1 MYRMLYTRSI
11 AAGKSVKME
20 CMTALDSGQVN
31 SGIDLT
37 YTDADTRAQDDLF
50 VHVNGKWLDDYAIP
64 ADRAV
69 DGAFRTLYDKAE
81 EDVRTIIQESAAANP
96 AVGTDAQKI
105 GDLYSSF
112 LDADAVEE
120 AGLTPIADELA
131 AVADAGD
138 LVTLAEVL
146 GSLQRTGIGGAIG
159 QYVDTDA
166 KDSSRYLVHFS
177 QSGIGLPDES
187 YYREDNYAEIREA
200 YVAHIARMF
209 SLAGVPYDAQR
220 VFDLEKKLAAGHWD
234 VVARRDAE
242 KSYNLFD
249 FDTLTKNEP
258 GFNWTAWVSGLGAT
272 TEQFAEIVVRQPP
285 FLTTFT
291 GLWVSED
298 IEDWKAWLAW
308 RIVHGRAPYLT
319 AALVDESFAFYGTKL
334 SGTEENRD
342 RWKRGVSLVQD
353 LLGEVVGKI
362 YVERH
367 FPADAK
373 ARMQVLVENLTE
385 AYRRNI
391 TDLEWMSPET
401 RQKALEKLDKFTP
414 KIGYPD
420 RWRDYSAIEIDA
432 GDLVGNY
439 RRGYV
444 AEHERDL
451 DKLGGPVDRDEWFM
465 TPQTVNAYYNPGM
478 NEIVF
483 PAAILQPPFFDAEAD
498 DAANYGGI
506 GAVIGHE
513 IGHGFDDQGA
523 KYDGDGNM
531 VDWWTDSDRTEFGK
545 RTTALIDQYDGFEP
559 KALPGHKVNGKFTIG
574 ENIGDLGGLSIAVA
588 AYEIAR
594 GGKDAPVLDGLTGL
608 QRVFFGWSQVWR
620 TKARDEEA
628 IRRLA
633 VDPHSPPEFR
643 CNGVVRNLDSF
654 HEAFDVKPGDALYLD
669 PEQRV
674 RIW

>member
-1 MYRMLYTRSI
+1 MDY
-11 AAGKSVKME
+11 
-20 CMTALDSGQVN
+20 MTAVVN
-31 SGIDLT
+31 SGIDLS
-37 YTDADTRAQDDLF
+37 YADPDTRAQDDLF
-50 VHVNGKWLDDYAIP
+50 VHVNGKWLDDYVIP

-81 EDVRTIIQESAAANP
+81 EDVRAIIQESAASNSP
-96 AVGTDAQKI
+96 VGTDAQKI

-120 AGLTPIADELA
+120 AGLTPISEELA
-131 AVADAGD
+131 AVADATD
-138 LVTLAEVL
+138 LVTLAGVL
-146 GSLQRTGIGGAIG
+146 GGLQRTGIGGAIG
-159 QYVDTDA
+159 HYVDTDA
-166 KDSSRYLVHFS
+166 KDSTRYLVHFS

-187 YYREDNYAEIREA
+187 YYREENYAEIRSA
-200 YVAHIARMF
+200 YVAHISKMF
-209 SLAGVPYDAQR
+209 TLAGVGYDADR

-242 KSYNLFD
+242 KSYNLVD
-249 FDTLTKNEP
+249 FDTLVRDEP
-258 GFNWTAWVSGLGAT
+258 GFDWTAWISGLGGTA
-272 TEQFAEIVVRQPP
+272 EQFAEIVVRQPP
-285 FLTTFT
+285 FVSTFAA
-291 GLWVSED
+291 LWTSAD
-298 IEDWKAWLAW
+298 IEDWKAWLTW
-308 RIVHGRAPYLT
+308 RIIHGRANLLS
-319 AALVDESFAFYGTKL
+319 AALVEENFAFYGKTL
-334 SGTEENRD
+334 SGTEENRE

-353 LLGEVVGKI
+353 LLGESVGKL
-362 YVERH
+362 YVDRH

-373 ARMQVLVENLTE
+373 ERMQVLVKNLQE

-391 TDLEWMSPET
+391 SDLEWMSPQT
-401 RQKALEKLDKFTP
+401 RAKALEKLEKFTP

-420 RWRDYSAIEIDA
+420 RWRDYSAVSIDA

-439 RRGYV
+439 RRGHV
-444 AEHERDL
+444 AEYQREL

-483 PAAILQPPFFDAEAD
+483 PAAILQPPFFDAAAD

-531 VDWWTDSDRTEFGK
+531 VDWWTDNDRTEFGK
-545 RTTALIDQYDGFEP
+545 RTAALIEQYNQFEP
-559 KALPGHKVNGKFTIG
+559 KALPGHRVNGEFTIG
-574 ENIGDLGGLSIAVA
+574 ENIGDLGGLSIAIA
-588 AYEIAR
+588 AYKIAL
-594 GGKDAPVLDGLTGL
+594 GGDQAPVLDGLTGL

-628 IRRLA
+628 LRRLA

-654 HEAFDVKPGDALYLD
+654 HEAFDVQPGDALYLD
-669 PEQRV
+669 PEERV
-674 RIW
+674 KIW

>member
-1 MYRMLYTRSI
+1 MT
-11 AAGKSVKME
+11 SV
-20 CMTALDSGQVN
+20 LN
-31 SGIDLT
+31 SGIDLG
-37 YTDADTRAQDDLF
+37 YRNEGTRPQDDLF
-50 VHVNGKWLDDYAIP
+50 VHVNGKWLDEYAIP

-81 EDVRTIIQESAAANP
+81 EDVRTIIQEAAASNP
-96 AVGTDAQKI
+96 PAGSDAQKI

-112 LDADAVEE
+112 LDADAVEA
-120 AGLTPIADELA
+120 AGLTPVADELA
-131 AVADAGD
+131 AVSDAADLSA
-138 LVTLAEVL
+138 LARVL
-146 GSLQRTGIGGAIG
+146 GSLQRTGVGGAVG
-159 QYVDTDA
+159 HYVDTDA
-166 KDSSRYLVHFS
+166 KDSTRYLVHFS

-187 YYREDNYAEIREA
+187 YYRQENYAGIRDA
-200 YVAHIARMF
+200 YLAHIATMF
-209 SLAGVPYDAQR
+209 SLAGLSYDAQR
-220 VFDLEKKLAAGHWD
+220 VFDLETKLAAGHWD

-242 KSYNLFD
+242 KSYNLVHFD
-249 FDTLTKNEP
+249 ALDAGFD
-258 GFNWTAWVSGLGAT
+258 WAAWVSGLGGTA
-272 TEQFAEIVVRQPP
+272 EQFAEIVVRQPS
-285 FLTTFT
+285 FLSTFT
-291 GLWVSED
+291 GLWTSED

-319 AALVDESFAFYGTKL
+319 SAIVDENFAFYGKTL
-334 SGTEENRD
+334 TGTEENRE

-353 LLGEVVGKI
+353 LLGEAVGKL

-373 ARMQVLVENLTE
+373 SRMQVLVDNLRE

-391 TDLEWMSPET
+391 TELEWMSPET
-401 RQKALEKLDKFTP
+401 RRKALDKLDKFTP

-420 RWRDYSAIEIDA
+420 RWRDYSAFRIDPR
-432 GDLVGNY
+432 DLLGNY

-444 AEHERDL
+444 AEYQRDL

-483 PAAILQPPFFDAEAD
+483 PAAILQPPFFDADAD

-545 RTTALIDQYDGFEP
+545 RTSALIAQYNQFEP
-559 KALPGHKVNGKFTIG
+559 MALPGHKVNGEFTIG
-574 ENIGDLGGLSIAVA
+574 ENIGDLGGLSIAVT
-588 AYEIAR
+588 AYEIAL
-594 GGKDAPVLDGLTGL
+594 GGEDAPVIDGLTGL

-654 HEAFDVKPGDALYLD
+654 HEAFDVKPGDALYLE
-669 PEQRV
+669 PEERV
-674 RIW
+674 KIW

>member
-1 MYRMLYTRSI
+1 
-11 AAGKSVKME
+11 
-20 CMTALDSGQVN
+20 MTALDSGQVN
-31 SGIDLT
+31 SGIDLS
-37 YTDADTRAQDDLF
+37 YTDESTRAQDDLF
-50 VHVNGKWLDDYAIP
+50 VHVNGKWLDNYTIP

-81 EDVRTIIQESAAANP
+81 EDVRTIIQQSAASNP
-96 AVGTDAQKI
+96 PVGTDAQKI

-131 AVADAGD
+131 SVADADD

-159 QYVDTDA
+159 HYVDTDA

-187 YYREDNYAEIREA
+187 YYREDNYAEIRDA
-200 YVAHIARMF
+200 YVAHIGRAF
-209 SLAGVPYDAQR
+209 SLAGLSYDAQR

-242 KSYNLFD
+242 KSYNLVD
-249 FDTLTKNEP
+249 FDTLVKNEP
-258 GFNWTAWVSGLGAT
+258 GFNWTAWISGLGGT

-285 FLTTFT
+285 FLSTFT
-291 GLWVSED
+291 GLWTSED
-298 IEDWKAWLAW
+298 IEDWKGWLAW

-319 AALVDESFAFYGTKL
+319 AALVDENFAFYGKTL
-334 SGTEENRD
+334 SGTEENRE

-353 LLGEVVGKI
+353 LLGEAVGKL

-373 ARMQVLVENLTE
+373 ARMQVLVANLSE

-391 TDLEWMSPET
+391 SDLEWMSPET
-401 RQKALEKLDKFTP
+401 RQKALDKLDKFTP

-420 RWRDYSAIEIDA
+420 RWRDYSAVEIDA
-432 GDLVGNY
+432 SDLVGNY
-439 RRGYV
+439 RRGYI
-444 AEHERDL
+444 ADYQRDL

-465 TPQTVNAYYNPGM
+465 TPQTVNAYYNPGL

-483 PAAILQPPFFDAEAD
+483 PAAILQPPFFDADAD

-531 VDWWTDSDRTEFGK
+531 IDWWTDSDRTEFGK
-545 RTTALIDQYDGFEP
+545 RTTALIDQYNEFEP
-559 KALPGHKVNGKFTIG
+559 KALPGHKVNGEFTIG

-588 AYEIAR
+588 AYKIALE
-594 GGKDAPVLDGLTGL
+594 GKDSPVLDGLTGL

-669 PEQRV
+669 PKERV

>member
-1 MYRMLYTRSI
+1 M
-11 AAGKSVKME
+11 SVKMG
-20 CMTALDSGQVN
+20 CMTVVDSGQAN
-31 SGIDLT
+31 SGIDLS

-50 VHVNGKWLDDYAIP
+50 VHVNGKWLDEYAIP

-81 EDVRTIIQESAAANP
+81 EDVRTIIQESAASHP
-96 AVGTDAQKI
+96 PVGTDAQKI

-112 LDADAVEE
+112 LDADAVED

-159 QYVDTDA
+159 HYVDTDA

-187 YYREDNYAEIREA
+187 YYREEGYADIRDA
-200 YVAHIARMF
+200 YVAHIEKMF
-209 SLAGVPYDAQR
+209 SLAGLSYDAR
-220 VFDLEKKLAAGHWD
+220 KVFDLEKKLAAGHWD

-242 KSYNLFD
+242 KSYNLVD
-249 FDTLTKNEP
+249 FDTLVKNEP
-258 GFNWTAWVSGLGAT
+258 GFNWTAWISGLGGT

-285 FLTTFT
+285 FLSTFT

-319 AALVDESFAFYGTKL
+319 AALVDENFAFYGKKL
-334 SGTEENRD
+334 SGTEENRE

-353 LLGEVVGKI
+353 LLGESVGKL

-373 ARMQVLVENLTE
+373 ARMEVLVANLRE

-401 RQKALEKLDKFTP
+401 RQKALDKLEKFTP

-420 RWRDYSAIEIDA
+420 RWRDYSAVEIEA
-432 GDLVGNY
+432 SDLLGNY

-444 AEHERDL
+444 AEYQRDL
-451 DKLGGPVDRDEWFM
+451 DKLGGEVDRDEWFM
-465 TPQTVNAYYNPGM
+465 TPQTVNAYYNPGL

-483 PAAILQPPFFDAEAD
+483 PAAILQPPFFDSGAD

-523 KYDGDGNM
+523 KYDGDGNL

-545 RTTALIDQYDGFEP
+545 RTTALIDQYNQFEP
-559 KALPGHKVNGKFTIG
+559 KALPGHKVNGEFTIG

-588 AYEIAR
+588 AYKIALD
-594 GGKDAPVLDGLTGL
+594 GKEAPVLDGLTGL

-654 HEAFDVKPGDALYLD
+654 HEAFDVKPGDALYLE
-669 PEQRV
+669 PQERV